1 MTSGKRRGAG
11 NMLVGRWGQR
21 MLTDGG
27 EQDAEGTGEG

>member
-21 MLTDGG
+21 MLADGG
-27 EQDAEGTGEG
+27 KQGSGEG